1 MRLSSLALIFLI
13 LFTSTA
19 YPATIYL
26 KNGMTIENVISYKL
40 VNGRYMLYIHGG
52 VVEILATDVLKIVEK
67 DVIKPPEPLPEEVKP
82 APTNEKS
89 LEDKKERISE
99 LKRRIKE
106 LDTRLSKIKKVED
119 EQAELKKQYDEVRLR
134 IEVLFQKGRKAAQ
147 SAGKDISTWFQFL
160 SPQEREWIQINT
172 FKKKELEDKLK
183 EKEEELAPLLE
194 DKEDIL
200 KEKQELSDELE
211 RLSRL

>member
-1 MRLSSLALIFLI
+1 LVFIFLI
-13 LFTSTA
+13 LFLSTA

-26 KNGMTIENVISYKL
+26 KNGMTIENVISYRQ
-40 VNGRYMLYIHGG
+40 VDGRYMLYIHDG
-52 VVEILATDVLKIVEK
+52 VVEIPSNDVLKIVEK
-67 DVIKPPEPLPEEVKP
+67 DVIKTPEPIPEEVKP
-82 APTNEKS
+82 APTDGKEIA
-89 LEDKKERISE
+89 EKKEHIAE
-99 LKRRIKE
+99 LKRRLKE
-106 LDTRLSKIKKVED
+106 LDTRLKEIKKVED
-119 EQAELKKQYDEVRLR
+119 EQTELKKQYDEVRLR

-200 KEKQELSDELE
+200 KEKRQLSDELE
-211 RLSRL
+211 RLERL